1 MTIIPTFLVRLQLI
15 HTPGTIELLLLCRVF
30 RFFSI
35 LRLDKVFAR
44 RSMTL
49 VRIWFTLIFTFFATV
64 YIFAAVMLTVE
75 NYNIREINS
84 LRLQNDID
92 GISNDEYSAVPS
104 TEHEFHDMLYF
115 LIITI
120 TTVGYGDIYPHTI
133 YGQMLSIGIIFVILS
148 LIPKQISEFSKVNSL
163 ISPYSRIKYS
173 KKGNS
178 TAQHILLLGD
188 APIDAI
194 KIFL

>member
-1 MTIIPTFLVRLQLI
+1 MTIIPTFLVRMALV
-15 HTPGTIELLLLCRVF
+15 TDPTKVELLLLCRVF

-35 LRLDKVFAR
+35 LRLDMVFAR
-44 RSMTL
+44 RSMRL

-75 NYNIREINS
+75 NHNIRVTNS
-84 LRLQNDID
+84 LRAINDIA
-92 GISNDEYSAVPS
+92 GIPNDEFGVIPS
-104 TEHEFHDMLYF
+104 MEYEFHDMLYF

-148 LIPKQISEFSKVNSL
+148 FIPK
-163 ISPYSRIKYS
+163 
-173 KKGNS
+173 
-178 TAQHILLLGD
+178 
-188 APIDAI
+188 
-194 KIFL
+194 